1 VPVGIRTNRRRK
13 SAIDLDLNRVPAGE
27 NTAAEHSTAQN
38 PIAENPSRENRETQ
52 LGPQEVE
59 VHANQQQEVEV
70 QANQLQ
76 LVAQPEPTL
85 IDVEAID
92 DDDVVLSSPRAFA
105 EVCLPF
111 SIFLVSIVF

>member
-1 VPVGIRTNRRRK
+1 MSTRTSRVPVGIRTNRRRK
-13 SAIDLDLNRVPAGE
+13 SAIDLDLNRVPA
-27 NTAAEHSTAQN
+27 AEHSTAQN
-38 PIAENPSRENRETQ
+38 PIAENRVQERSLTQ
-52 LGPQEVE
+52 LGP
-59 VHANQQQEVEV
+59 QEVEV

-76 LVAQPEPTL
+76 LVARPEPTL